1 MTEVFV
7 VSVERPHSEEL
18 VLIHSRTFLM
28 AELQQFRTRKL
39 IMDALI
45 KLSSK
50 KEFKDITVKDITSE
64 AMINRATF
72 YYHFEDIYDL
82 LEKALSEV
90 LLINLD
96 TRKLENEKLNEQT
109 IIYIFQAITKFQQSL
124 SNRCHRGYEDTIAS
138 IIREHLEVVFYK
150 MLLKQHQSKDE
161 ESLKLTATILSWGLY
176 GASVEWRRKQ
186 DEISPEQFIKQ
197 SIPYLLSGVG
207 GDTDNENHE
216 TNN

>member
-1 MTEVFV
+1 
-7 VSVERPHSEEL
+7 
-18 VLIHSRTFLM
+18 M

-109 IIYIFQAITKFQQSL
+109 IIYVFKRSRSSNNRFQIVVAVVMK
-124 SNRCHRGYEDTIAS
+124 
-138 IIREHLEVVFYK
+138 IRSQV
-150 MLLKQHQSKDE
+150 LLKSI
-161 ESLKLTATILSWGLY
+161 LKWSFT
-176 GASVEWRRKQ
+176 KCC
-186 DEISPEQFIKQ
+186 
-197 SIPYLLSGVG
+197 
-207 GDTDNENHE
+207 
-216 TNN
+216 